1 MDSQPNQSSQ
11 KKKPTFQS
19 FEPEYESVRFVT
31 LQIALQRA
39 REVYQKDGPNQ
50 LFSRIATGDITPF
63 GRIVRT
69 YISTDCYEFSKI
81 KHKLFHKDEYYKQ
94 REIIASKIA
103 FEKRDREH
111 RLYAVHEGNE
121 SVFCF
126 LDMHLATELENS
138 KLGLYPAEKHFKFR
152 TNEGRSN
159 LFFSSISLESQETIK
174 ESRYWRH
181 ITYKRHKCYDVV
193 FDEAQLERF
202 FPYTQIDPSRAR
214 RGRPDT
220 YPQHELEAALD
231 TTFSNPSE
239 TPVLKEITKAAE
251 NFYSKKEKTP
261 DPKTLERKSR
271 QWLIKRQ
278 KEFGH
283 K

>member
-11 KKKPTFQS
+11 KKKPTFQP
-19 FEPEYESVRFVT
+19 FEPEYEYVRFVT
-31 LQIALQRA
+31 LQIAFQRA

-50 LFSRIATGDITPF
+50 LFSRIASGDITLF
-63 GRIVRT
+63 GRIVKT
-69 YISTDCYEFSKI
+69 YISTDCYAFDKSRP
-81 KHKLFHKDEYYKQ
+81 KLFHKDDYYKQ
-94 REIIASKIA
+94 REITASRIA
-103 FEKRDREH
+103 FEKHDREH
-111 RLYAVHEGNE
+111 RLYAVYEGNE

-231 TTFSNPSE
+231 TAFSNPSE